1 MIIRI
6 HISTIHKIQTTSMKR
21 SMRNKRHTFDS
32 SFRSKQHRVAPILD
46 ALISLNPGRTSNSI
60 NRISRVIGKHWSI
73 IVWSSIEQTTIVRNE
88 KRKKEKYRMILDT
101 VLQWSIVSTV
111 RTCYT
116 HWTHSNEVCFSN
128 GFSLP
133 RPYTHKVHFPRM
145 YLARLPFELRDGI
158 SSIYIYIHTPG
169 IKASLHLWLS
179 FTDRLTDCTG
189 PQYIA
194 LTFRMKRHIPWSG
207 EWYYGAGNESTRSG
221 GENLL
226 FNRFCVKSK

>member
-60 NRISRVIGKHWSI
+60 ESLEWS
-73 IVWSSIEQTTIVRNE
+73 VSIDRSLSDQVSNKRQSFVTKKG
-88 KRKKEKYRMILDT
+88 KRKNIEWYSTRFYSGRSFPLYAPATHTERIQMKFAFQMDSPSHALTRIKYISHECT
-101 VLQWSIVSTV
+101 LQD
-111 RTCYT
+111 Y
-116 HWTHSNEVCFSN
+116 HSSYEMEFQV
-128 GFSLP
+128 
-133 RPYTHKVHFPRM
+133 
-145 YLARLPFELRDGI
+145 
-158 SSIYIYIHTPG
+158 YIYIHTPG

>member
-1 MIIRI
+1 
-6 HISTIHKIQTTSMKR
+6 
-21 SMRNKRHTFDS
+21 MRNKHHTFDS

-60 NRISRVIGKHWSI
+60 ESLEWS
-73 IVWSSIEQTTIVRNE
+73 VSIDRSLSDQVSN
-88 KRKKEKYRMILDT
+88 KRQSFVTKKEKYRMILDT

>member
-6 HISTIHKIQTTSMKR
+6 YISTIHKIQTTSMKR

-32 SFRSKQHRVAPILD
+32 SFRLKQHRVAPILD
-46 ALISLNPGRTSNSI
+46 TLISLNPGRTSNSI
-60 NRISRVIGKHWSI
+60 ESLEWLVSIDRSLSDRVSNKRQSFVTKKG
-73 IVWSSIEQTTIVRNE
+73 
-88 KRKKEKYRMILDT
+88 KRKNIEWYSVDT

-158 SSIYIYIHTPG
+158 SSIYIYI
-169 IKASLHLWLS
+169 
-179 FTDRLTDCTG
+179 
-189 PQYIA
+189 YI
-194 LTFRMKRHIPWSG
+194 HQ
-207 EWYYGAGNESTRSG
+207 E
-221 GENLL
+221 
-226 FNRFCVKSK
+226 

>member
-60 NRISRVIGKHWSI
+60 ESLEWS
-73 IVWSSIEQTTIVRNE
+73 VSIDRSLSDQVSNKRQSFVTKKG
-88 KRKKEKYRMILDT
+88 KRKNIEWYSTRFYSGRSFPLYAPATHTERIQMKFAFQMDSPSHALTRIKYISHECT
-101 VLQWSIVSTV
+101 LQD
-111 RTCYT
+111 Y
-116 HWTHSNEVCFSN
+116 HSSYEMEFQV
-128 GFSLP
+128 
-133 RPYTHKVHFPRM
+133 Y
-145 YLARLPFELRDGI
+145 
-158 SSIYIYIHTPG
+158 IYIYIHTPG

>member
-1 MIIRI
+1 MHDYPYPYINDSQNPNYIDE
-6 HISTIHKIQTTSMKR
+6 TINEKQTPHFRFVVSIETTSRRADPRCIDKFKPR
-21 SMRNKRHTFDS
+21 KNE
-32 SFRSKQHRVAPILD
+32 QQY
-46 ALISLNPGRTSNSI
+46 
-60 NRISRVIGKHWSI
+60 RISRVIGKHWSI

-158 SSIYIYIHTPG
+158 SSIYIYIYTPG

>member
-1 MIIRI
+1 
-6 HISTIHKIQTTSMKR
+6 
-21 SMRNKRHTFDS
+21 MRNKRHTFDS
-32 SFRSKQHRVAPILD
+32 SFRLKQHRVAPILD
-46 ALISLNPGRTSNSI
+46 TLISLNPGRTSNSI
-60 NRISRVIGKHWSI
+60 ESLEWLVSIDRSLSDRVSNKRQSFVTKKG
-73 IVWSSIEQTTIVRNE
+73 
-88 KRKKEKYRMILDT
+88 KRKNIEWYSVDT

-226 FNRFCVKSK
+226 FNRFCVKWK